1 MWNSP
6 HAWTKTGK
14 TGLRCSAFAR
24 VYSRLGQNHFIFRG
38 TFLQKVLL
46 KVHDLVPFVQ
56 FKNVKNT
63 HGGVLLLVKLPK
75 SNTPP
80 CVFFRFF
87 MLYKWYQIAQRITNN
102 CEWFSMHKK
111 YPYWSEFFLHFPAFG
126 LNTEYLSA
134 SSPNAGKCGKMRT
147 RITPNTNTFYVVI
160 QLA

>member
-14 TGLRCSAFAR
+14 TGLRCSAIAR
-24 VYSRLGQNHFIFRG
+24 VYSRPGLNHFIFRG

-46 KVHDLVPFVQ
+46 KALDLVPFVQ

-63 HGGVLLLVKLPK
+63 HEVVLLLVKLPK
-75 SNTPP
+75 SNTAP
-80 CVFFRFF
+80 CMFFTFF

-111 YPYWSEFFLHFPAFG
+111 YPYSELFWSEFILHFHAFG
-126 LNTEYLSA
+126 LNTERYGVSLRIQSKCRKMRE
-134 SSPNAGKCGKMRT
+134 KCG
-147 RITPNTNTFYVVI
+147 PE
-160 QLA
+160 